1 MREKFDSGSSAGT
14 ERTWNCDHQQ
24 QIFFYTL
31 CHADLRGHLCFP
43 IPATSVFFREVH
55 AVAPL
60 FQFLSPFLGFL
71 FPRPLLLFLS
81 SRPSCGVGRCVQ
93 LFRPSY
99 QTFAPF
105 GVKGEEEE
113 TEEEEGLPSLLSHSE
128 REPPF
133 PHRRHLH
140 HFMASDFWVFL
151 SVSGSFPCRRRE
163 KKRCSDLLLF
173 LFAALA
179 RGGKRG
185 FMGL

>member
-1 MREKFDSGSSAGT
+1 MRRPPYGINNSKHGSLPYFCVKSLTRDPLRGRSGRGT
-14 ERTWNCDHQQ
+14 ATINNR
-24 QIFFYTL
+24 FFSTL
-31 CHADLRGHLCFP
+31 YAMRIRGHLCFP

-71 FPRPLLLFLS
+71 FPRPLLLFLFLS

-128 REPPF
+128 RDPPF

-151 SVSGSFPCRRRE
+151 SPA
-163 KKRCSDLLLF
+163 LF
-173 LFAALA
+173 LVGG
-179 RGGKRG
+179 GGKE
-185 FMGL
+185 ML